1 VREDKD
7 ARTAFQRDRDRVLYS
22 PEFRR
27 LAQVTQVVG
36 TRETQAFHNRLTH
49 SLKVAQVG
57 RRLAERLIKSN
68 GRAKLD
74 RLGGLDPDTVEAAC
88 LAHDLGHPPFGHLA
102 ETELNELLEKA
113 GFEGF
118 EGNAQSFRILMKL
131 SFRKRGQPGL
141 NLTRATL
148 NACLKYPY
156 LRTLAKE
163 PKWGAYQSDQQIF
176 DWVRR
181 GYGPRVKSLEAQIM
195 DWADDIT
202 YAIHDFE
209 DFFRAGL
216 IPLEQLRNPRAGVV
230 RTFLDE
236 ASPNQPKSAKR
247 QFQTAFAQLRAFFPA
262 SSFTGTRLDV
272 IAVHG
277 WASAQI
283 RTYIEA
289 ASIRAGLLQIEPAAR
304 AQVDVL
310 QQLTSVFVINS
321 PSLATLRRGQRETIR
336 VLYTSLYGWAN
347 SAWGRPKELSRLPRA
362 LREYLIAAERE
373 GAASDQETRSSDQLI
388 ARAVVDYIA
397 SLTEEQTILL
407 YQRLTGGH
415 TLPALELWLH
425 H

>member
-1 VREDKD
+1 MR
-7 ARTAFQRDRDRVLYS
+7 
-22 PEFRR
+22 
-27 LAQVTQVVG
+27 
-36 TRETQAFHNRLTH
+36 
-49 SLKVAQVG
+49 
-57 RRLAERLIKSN
+57 SN
-68 GRAKLD
+68 GQSKLS

-118 EGNAQSFRILMKL
+118 EGNPQSFRILTKL

-163 PKWGAYQSDQQIF
+163 RKWGAYQSDQQIF

-202 YAIHDFE
+202 YAIHDLE

-236 ASPNQPKSAKR
+236 ASPKQSRPVKR
-247 QFQTAFAQLRAFFPA
+247 QFDAAFDQLRAFFPA
-262 SSFTGTRLDV
+262 ASFTGSRLDV
-272 IAVHG
+272 VAIHG

-283 RTYIEA
+283 RKYIEA
-289 ASIRAGLLQIEPAAR
+289 ASIREGSLQIEPDAR

-321 PSLATLRRGQRETIR
+321 PSLATLQRGQRETIR

-347 SAWGRPKELSRLPRA
+347 SAWGRSKEVSRLPRA
-362 LREYLIAAERE
+362 LREYLIAAELE
-373 GAASDQETRSSDQLI
+373 VGASEKGTRTQDQLI

-397 SLTEEQTILL
+397 SLTEEQAILL

>member
-1 VREDKD
+1 M
-7 ARTAFQRDRDRVLYS
+7 
-22 PEFRR
+22 
-27 LAQVTQVVG
+27 VG

-68 GRAKLD
+68 GSAKLN
-74 RLGGLDPDTVEAAC
+74 RLGGLDPDAIEAAC

-102 ETELNELLEKA
+102 ETELNDLLEKA

-118 EGNAQSFRILMKL
+118 EGNAQSFRILTKL

-148 NACLKYPY
+148 NSCLKYPY

-163 PKWGAYQSDQQIF
+163 PKWGAYQSDQPIF
-176 DWVRR
+176 DWVRK
-181 GYGPRVKSLEAQIM
+181 GYRAGVKSLEAEVM

-202 YAIHDFE
+202 YAIHDLE
-209 DFFRAGL
+209 DFFRVGL
-216 IPLEQLRNPRAGVV
+216 IPLEQLRNPKAGVV

-236 ASPNQPKSAKR
+236 AGPKQKKTAKK
-247 QFQTAFAQLRAFFPA
+247 QFETAFAQLRAFFPA
-262 SSFTGTRLDV
+262 SSFAGSRLDV
-272 IAVHG
+272 IAIHG

-283 RTYIEA
+283 RTCIEA
-289 ASIRAGLLQIEPAAR
+289 ASIRGGSLQIESDAK
-304 AQVDVL
+304 AQVEVL

-321 PSLATLRRGQRETIR
+321 PSLATLQRGQRETIR
-336 VLYTSLYGWAN
+336 VLYTNLYGWAK
-347 SAWGRPKELSRLPRA
+347 SAWGRPKEVSRLPRA

-373 GAASDQETRSSDQLI
+373 GAASDQEMRTPDHLI

-397 SLTEEQTILL
+397 SLTEEQAILL

-425 H
+425 Q